1 MPSATVTCGQCRQ
14 FLVLDET
21 LSGSIYPCPRCGN
34 EVQVPGVEKRSI
46 PTVNRTKPT
55 PPEHEC
61 NRIVA
66 FLLAFFL
73 GAFGA
78 HKFYLGRTSIGLF
91 YLMLT
96 FFGPLLLF
104 IPNLMVVTIS
114 FLESLFYLSC
124 PNDKELTRRYG
135 PSGTAHQI

>member
-1 MPSATVTCGQCRQ
+1 V
-14 FLVLDET
+14 VDES
-21 LSGSIYPCPRCGN
+21 LCGSIYSCPRCGN
-34 EVQVPGVEKRSI
+34 GVQVPGVESRSV
-46 PTVNRTKPT
+46 PTINRTKQI

-61 NRIVA
+61 NRVVA

-104 IPNLMVVTIS
+104 IPNLMVLTVS
-114 FLESLFYLSC
+114 FFESLFYLAC
-124 PNDKELTRRYG
+124 PNDRELTKRYG
-135 PSGTAHQI
+135 PSGTGHLF

>member
-96 FFGPLLLF
+96 FFAAVHPEPDGCDDLVSRIAVLL
-104 IPNLMVVTIS
+104 VVP
-114 FLESLFYLSC
+114 E
-124 PNDKELTRRYG
+124 
-135 PSGTAHQI
+135 